1 MAHGVLT
8 GSEWVGL
15 QLFRLHQWAGCKR
28 TPPYHPPSPSSSPNR
43 PTFMLVFGSIFLFW
57 FQDLVVGYM
66 GVPKLAG
73 VPMTLHPQHVT
84 IRNER
89 GAEMWDLVR
98 DAMDVQ
104 PTVSTVRPELVC
116 SVHGEG

>member
-1 MAHGVLT
+1 
-8 GSEWVGL
+8 
-15 QLFRLHQWAGCKR
+15 
-28 TPPYHPPSPSSSPNR
+28 
-43 PTFMLVFGSIFLFW
+43 
-57 FQDLVVGYM
+57 M

-104 PTVSTVRPELVC
+104 PTVSTVSLFWVFLVMDC
-116 SVHGEG
+116 TIGGNNRTAIVHRGETDPVVMIISATWTKFTFNLVRKGGS